1 MGGCVPAEGQLVVG
15 AFYEQSEAYHVWAG
29 LQQHNITVHTSD
41 GESYGIDIRQGDL
54 PQNKRHPITC
64 ELGVRNDSLPHG
76 KKTPQTR

>member
-1 MGGCVPAEGQLVVG
+1 MKNMPNVVFSPNGAHYAYVGEYARNGQGVWSVV
-15 AFYEQSEAYHVWAG
+15 
-29 LQQHNITVHTSD
+29 D
-41 GESYGIDIRQGDL
+41 GRQVNFFGDQLHDL